1 MPSLVAEACS
11 VLGLEP
17 GPNGTPPLEEAVAS
31 AFKRLAVK
39 WHPDRNPDNVKEA
52 TQRFAEISAAR
63 DLLLDL
69 PVNARVD
76 EPAAAARGAA
86 TPKGPSRAAASHSQN
101 LRKFEND
108 VTEAITSGALRGKEL
123 DQLFESFEL
132 WAVWH
137 CTSCDAICCRI
148 RKNKYLCMCGHRL
161 REHRAANGFRCEAGP
176 GGQASCGCTQYT
188 FQVQFDQE
196 PVKCRCKHAA
206 KEHDSRGAPWACTR
220 AGCTGCEGFD
230 PTWICNC
237 GHPCSEHRTAFVR
250 KKYAERGRE
259 WVAGGLRG
267 ECVALANKFRAR
279 SMAERASF
287 VARANA
293 AKAAG
298 FPSWKALQRERAM
311 HEKFGTAPV
320 APGASHTEG
329 EAPTVEGGADAN
341 LCGDCV
347 EPGTD
352 DSAAAP
358 RPPQGFDAEAATRA
372 GFAPGNHTTHGMTT
386 AELREKLAEAGIG
399 VRPATAG
406 DFGLW

>member
-1 MPSLVAEACS
+1 MHAGRLHWVR
-11 VLGLEP
+11 GLRSHVDLQLR
-17 GPNGTPPLEEAVAS
+17 PPV
-31 AFKRLAVK
+31 
-39 WHPDRNPDNVKEA
+39 
-52 TQRFAEISAAR
+52 QR
-63 DLLLDL
+63 
-69 PVNARVD
+69 
-76 EPAAAARGAA
+76 
-86 TPKGPSRAAASHSQN
+86 ASHGV
-101 LRKFEND
+101 R
-108 VTEAITSGALRGKEL
+108 
-123 DQLFESFEL
+123 
-132 WAVWH
+132 
-137 CTSCDAICCRI
+137 
-148 RKNKYLCMCGHRL
+148 
-161 REHRAANGFRCEAGP
+161 
-176 GGQASCGCTQYT
+176 
-188 FQVQFDQE
+188 
-196 PVKCRCKHAA
+196 
-206 KEHDSRGAPWACTR
+206 
-220 AGCTGCEGFD
+220 
-230 PTWICNC
+230 
-237 GHPCSEHRTAFVR
+237 R

-329 EAPTVEGGADAN
+329 KAPTVEGGADAN

-372 GFAPGNHTTHGMTT
+372 GFAPGNHTTHGMRRLSC
-386 AELREKLAEAGIG
+386 AKSSRRRASACALRPRVTLASG
-399 VRPATAG
+399 R
-406 DFGLW
+406 W